1 MNKYLFLNKK
11 TYLLYIVLMVL
22 SAVLETGF
30 AFVLSGL
37 LDCALEGDKKTLIYL
52 LGFSC
57 LYVIL
62 TVFIEYRNYV
72 VKFRI
77 IKNANVQLKKDL
89 FSIEFNKPVDRFREK
104 NSAYYCNEL
113 TTKCDMCSEMYFKN
127 KLNVPFYV
135 LSLIVAILASA
146 FLEPVMILI
155 MLVLAVVT
163 VVVMKKASK
172 PIEKSAGVFAKESP
186 VYMQHLKDYFEGFKD
201 IKIFN
206 AEPQV
211 IEKHGEYGDKLEQ
224 ARFNNCRSMY
234 FANSCG
240 EMVGLLSTVL
250 VTGFAAL
257 FAIDGRISVG
267 AVLAFAQLMGKIVGP
282 ISVFADIHTQY
293 KSVNPIVKE
302 FKENLAHG
310 GYREAVVE
318 KDIFKGISIKN
329 VNFSYGDVTVLK
341 DISMEFENKKKYL
354 IAGKS
359 GCGKSTLLS
368 LLLGIHKAD
377 EGGVH
382 MLLGDSMDEITIGNP
397 YMASLEQRPFIFEDT
412 LRNNITMYKVYPDEA
427 IQNVIRQCELA
438 EYIEKLPE
446 GLETIISE
454 SGDSVSGGER
464 LRIALARA
472 LLRDTQVLILDEFE
486 ANLDDGTATK
496 IEQML
501 LNLRDKMVIAVTHK
515 NDSEVLEKFDEII
528 IIKDGIIYGKGTYDE
543 VKEWI

>member
-1 MNKYLFLNKK
+1 MRKYLFLNKK
-11 TYLLYIVLMVL
+11 TYLLYVVLMVL
-22 SAVLETGF
+22 SAVLGTGF
-30 AFVLSGL
+30 AFVISAL
-37 LDCALEGDKKTLIYL
+37 LDCALEGEKKTLIYL

-57 LYVIL
+57 IYVII
-62 TVFIEYRNYV
+62 TVFIEYCNYI

-89 FSIEFNKPVDRFREK
+89 FSIEFNKPVARIKEK

-135 LSLIVAILASA
+135 ISLVVAILASIYI
-146 FLEPVMILI
+146 EPGMILI

-163 VVVMKKASK
+163 VIVMKRAAK
-172 PIEKSAGVFAKESP
+172 PIEKTAIAFAKESP

-206 AEPQV
+206 AESQV
-211 IEKHGEYGDKLEQ
+211 IEKHREYGDKLEQ
-224 ARFNNCRSMY
+224 ARFKNYRSMY

-240 EMVGLLSTVL
+240 EMIGLLSTVL

-257 FAIDGRISVG
+257 FAINGRISVG

-293 KSVNPIVKE
+293 KSVGPVVKE
-302 FKENLAHG
+302 LKENLG
-310 GYREAVVE
+310 NSKYREMVVE
-318 KDIFKGISIKN
+318 EDIFKGISLKN

-341 DISMEFENKKKYL
+341 DISIEFENKKKYL

-368 LLLGIHKAD
+368 LLLGTNNANH
-377 EGGVH
+377 GSVH
-382 MLLGDSMDEITIGNP
+382 MLLANRTDEITIGNP
-397 YMASLEQRPFIFEDT
+397 YMSSLEQRPFIFEDT
-412 LRNNITMYKVYPDEA
+412 LKNNITMYKDYPDEA
-427 IQNVIRQCELA
+427 IQKVVRQCQLA
-438 EYIEKLPE
+438 EYVEKLPE
-446 GLETIISE
+446 GLETVISE

-472 LLRDTQVLILDEFE
+472 LLRNTQVMILDEFE
-486 ANLDDGTATK
+486 ANLDDGTAGE
-496 IEQML
+496 IERML
-501 LNLRDKMVIAVTHK
+501 LNLTDKMVIAVTHK
-515 NDSEVLEKFDEII
+515 NDSIMLKKFDEII
-528 IIKDGIIYGKGTYDE
+528 VIKDGIIYGKGTYDE